1 MTDHRILVI
10 GDSYMAADVFTA
22 AFERH
27 GLTVDAVTMTLGE
40 PTWST
45 DGIHE
50 FEGDPAEVARVAAGY
65 DVVAFHAAPVTA
77 EVIEALPELRLL
89 ACARG
94 GPVNVD
100 LAAARE
106 RGVRVTTTP
115 GKNAEAVAD
124 LTIGFLISVIR
135 NVPASLRDVDVRVA
149 DGRPLA
155 ESTFEGARWFGREV
169 GGLRLGLVGYGNVA
183 RLVAARARALGA
195 TVLAYDPFVDRAGA
209 ERAEADGVTLVA
221 ELAELLRQSDVVS
234 LHARATAENR
244 HLIGA
249 DELALMA
256 PGSYLIN
263 TARESLVDEAAMLAA
278 LRSGQ
283 LAGVALDVNEPDGP
297 WRELVAEPNLILT
310 PHIAGAT
317 RETLVRGA
325 DMLASEVGAFLAGDP
340 MRWER

>member
-22 AFERH
+22 AFARK
-27 GLTVDAVTMTLGE
+27 GLDADAVTMTLGD
-40 PTWST
+40 PTWGTAS
-45 DGIHE
+45 IHE
-50 FEGDPAEVARVAAGY
+50 FEGDPAEVVRVASGY
-65 DVVAFHAAPVTA
+65 DIVVFHAAPVTA
-77 EVIEALPELRLL
+77 DVIAALPELRLL
-89 ACARG
+89 GCARG

-100 LAAARE
+100 LDAARD

-124 LTIGFLISVIR
+124 LTIGFLISLIR
-135 NVPASLRDVDVRVA
+135 NVPASVRDVDVRVA

-183 RLVAARARALGA
+183 RLVAARAGALGA
-195 TVLAYDPFVDRAGA
+195 SVLAYDPFVDAAGA
-209 ERAEADGVTLVA
+209 ERAAADGVTLVP
-221 ELAELLRQSDVVS
+221 ELTDLLQQSDVVS

-249 DELALMA
+249 PELALMPA
-256 PGSYLIN
+256 GSFLIN
-263 TARESLVDEAAMLAA
+263 TARESLVDEVAMLAA
-278 LRSGQ
+278 LRSGR

-297 WRELVAEPNLILT
+297 WRELVAEPNLLLT

-325 DMLASEVGAFLAGDP
+325 DMLAAEVERFLAGEP
-340 MRWER
+340 MRWAR

>member
-10 GDSYMAADVFTA
+10 GDSYMTADVFTA
-22 AFERH
+22 AFERQT
-27 GLTVDAVTMTLGE
+27 LAVDAVTMTLAP

-45 DGIHE
+45 AGVHE

-65 DVVAFHAAPVTA
+65 DIVAFHAAPITA
-77 EVIEALPELRLL
+77 EVIEALPDLRLL

-100 LAAARE
+100 LDAARAHD
-106 RGVRVTTTP
+106 VRVTTTP

-124 LTIGFLISVIR
+124 LTIGFLISLIR
-135 NVPASLRDVDVRVA
+135 NVPASVRDVDARVA

-155 ESTFEGARWFGREV
+155 ESTFEGARWFGREIA
-169 GGLRLGLVGYGNVA
+169 GLRVGVVGYGNVA

-195 TVLAYDPFVDRAGA
+195 EVLAYDPFVDRATV
-209 ERAEADGVTLVA
+209 DGVELVD
-221 ELAELLRQSDVVS
+221 ELDELMRRSDVVS
-234 LHARATAENR
+234 VHARATADNR

-249 DELALMA
+249 RELALMT
-256 PGSYLIN
+256 PGSFLIN
-263 TARESLVDEAAMLAA
+263 TARESLVDEHAMLAA
-278 LRSGQ
+278 LQQGR

-297 WRELVAEPNLILT
+297 WRELVAQPNLLLT
-310 PHIAGAT
+310 PHLAGAT

-325 DMLASEVGAFLAGDP
+325 DMLVSEIGAFIAGGSL
-340 MRWER
+340 RWER

>member
-10 GDSYMAADVFTA
+10 GDSYMTADVFTA
-22 AFERH
+22 AFERQA
-27 GLTVDAVTMTLGE
+27 LPVDAVTMTLAP

-45 DGIHE
+45 SNIHE
-50 FEGDPAEVARVAAGY
+50 FEGDPAEVAQVAAGY
-65 DVVAFHAAPVTA
+65 DIVAFHAAPITA
-77 EVIEALPELRLL
+77 EVIEALPGLRLL

-100 LAAARE
+100 LAAARA

-124 LTIGFLISVIR
+124 LTIGFLISLIR
-135 NVPASLRDVDVRVA
+135 NVPASLRDVDARVA

-155 ESTFEGARWFGREV
+155 ESTFEGARWFGREIA
-169 GGLRLGLVGYGNVA
+169 GLRVGVVGYGNVA

-195 TVLAYDPFVDRAGA
+195 EVLAYDPFVDR
-209 ERAEADGVTLVA
+209 ESIDGVELVD
-221 ELAELLRQSDVVS
+221 ELDELMRRSDVVS
-234 LHARATAENR
+234 VHARATADNR

-249 DELALMA
+249 RELALMT
-256 PGSYLIN
+256 PGSFLIN
-263 TARESLVDEAAMLAA
+263 TARESLVDEHAMLAA
-278 LRSGQ
+278 LQSGA

-297 WRELVAEPNLILT
+297 WRELVAQPNLLLT
-310 PHIAGAT
+310 PHLAGAT

-325 DMLASEVGAFLAGDP
+325 DMLVAEIRAFIAGEP
-340 MRWER
+340 LRWER